1 MPSAESS
8 AALPT
13 PDSWSSC
20 GELIAPPD
28 RMSSPDLTRLVL
40 PSCRN
45 STPTARVAV
54 EDDLGD
60 EGPGGHGEVRPAHHR
75 IQVGPRGGQPPAA
88 VDVPVERGEALLPV
102 AVHVVGE
109 LVAGLLHGGEERAE
123 QRVGGRAALEHQR
136 PGVPAERVFLVR
148 GQAVLHPLEVRQ
160 AVRVVPVGHAVVG
173 RPALVVQRVAA
184 LEDHPVDAARP
195 AEDLA
200 ARVVDAPPVHVR
212 FRLALVLPVVEAV
225 ADRDGE
231 RGGHVDER
239 VPDVVRAAGLE
250 HEYPGAR
257 VGGQPV
263 GQGTA
268 RGSAA
273 DDDEV
278 VGMSCHLRASRGS
291 GVLLPCCLHLLGRR
305 CPP

>member
-1 MPSAESS
+1 MPSADRS
-8 AALPT
+8 AAAPT

-45 STPTARVAV
+45 STPTARVPV
-54 EDDLGD
+54 EDDLGN

-75 IQVGPRGGQPPAA
+75 IEVGPRGGQPPPA

-123 QRVGGRAALEHQR
+123 QRVGGRAPLEHQR
-136 PGVPAERVFLVR
+136 PGVPAERVVR
-148 GQAVLHPLEVRQ
+148 GGRQAVLHPLEVGQ
-160 AVRVVPVGHAVVG
+160 AVREVPVGHALVG

-200 ARVVDAPPVHVR
+200 AGVVDTPPVHVR
-212 FRLALVLPVVEAV
+212 LRLALVLPVVEPV

-239 VPDVVRAAGLE
+239 VPDVVRPAGLE
-250 HEYPGAR
+250 HQHPGAR

-263 GQGTA
+263 RQGAA
-268 RGSAA
+268 RRPAA
-273 DDDEV
+273 GDDEV
-278 VGMSCHLRASRGS
+278 VGVSCHGCLPRVWGALTLLPTPLG
-291 GVLLPCCLHLLGRR
+291 GVLA
-305 CPP
+305 